1 MLKKQFIL
9 VLSVFIL
16 HLFLSQTF
24 AFLIS
29 TINQTYSIELRNNS
43 ESASELSIVEFNI
56 STHANILSIN
66 KDENGKEESNLEII
80 AKFIQI
86 INQDILKNN
95 SLEISSNLY
104 KNYFSY
110 TLLLPVYILI
120 QIFRL

>member
-16 HLFLSQTF
+16 HLFLSQTL

-29 TINQTYSIELRNNS
+29 TINQTDSIELRNNS
-43 ESASELSIVEFNI
+43 ESASEFSIVEFNI

-86 INQDILKNN
+86 INQDILKSN

-104 KNYFSY
+104 KNCFSY